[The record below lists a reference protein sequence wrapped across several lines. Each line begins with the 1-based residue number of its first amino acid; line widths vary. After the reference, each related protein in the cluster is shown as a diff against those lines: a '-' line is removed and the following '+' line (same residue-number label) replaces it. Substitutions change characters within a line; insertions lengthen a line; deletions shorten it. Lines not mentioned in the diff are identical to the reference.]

1 MEKAKKPNLFS
12 SLYRW
17 AHSGSE
23 NFCTEAL
30 VWVINLLLEKNE
42 PAGLNLLANL
52 CFNEVNAES
61 QERLGKEI
69 KVRTQVDAG
78 SHGIPDILIESN
90 KLLAIIE
97 VKVGAG
103 LGENQLTE
111 YREYLNEKK
120 GDGEWRGARTAP
132 GLAGHRGGSC

>member
-30 VWVINLLLEKNE
+30 VWLINQLLDKGEL
-42 PAGLNLLANL
+42 AGKRLLSLL
-52 CFNEVNAES
+52 CFGEEDLDKLGEDIEVLT
-61 QERLGKEI
+61 QF
-69 KVRTQVDAG
+69 RTV
-78 SHGIPDILIESN
+78 HRGIPDILIKTT